1 MCCFLTYVPMSFNS
15 KCIFVQV
22 NELDFP
28 GHLNITFYD
37 IVSPYVKPCVQILG
51 SENFSIA
58 TNVFKVK
65 MKHFK
70 MKLVTLSHYK
80 CGALLLLLLLYLF

>member
-1 MCCFLTYVPMSFNS
+1 MSFNS
-15 KCIFVQV
+15 KCIFVQI

-28 GHLNITFYD
+28 GHLNITFMTLS
-37 IVSPYVKPCVQILG
+37 VHVLKSCVQILG

-70 MKLVTLSHYK
+70 MKLVKT
-80 CGALLLLLLLYLF
+80 FT